1 MSVAIDGSCLSH
13 LAAVTLVIWG
23 PPSNIGPESIDL
35 QAEKSMEKHCSGAL
49 LSNVEEWLAYNGF

>member
-1 MSVAIDGSCLSH
+1 MEACLSY